1 MLVASEGLPRIEF
14 FRDEKL
20 IDTMHVH
27 KFSAD
32 GLTDLFVELG
42 QKRDSSRTWERLRAE
57 AELAKA
63 FVPKP

>member
-1 MLVASEGLPRIEF
+1 
-14 FRDEKL
+14 
-20 IDTMHVH
+20 MHVH

-63 FVPKP
+63 FIPKPLKEDKHAAFEEDL